1 MGSLS
6 TENGVRTG
14 DRTMNYKL
22 ERELNNSLTH
32 DLNDFIELT
41 EARKENRKELL
52 RTILSGI
59 AMIVGFG
66 LLVLTAISLEQPD
79 VPSTQKEVK
88 EVKI

>member
-1 MGSLS
+1 
-6 TENGVRTG
+6 
-14 DRTMNYKL
+14 MNYKL

-41 EARKENRKELL
+41 EARKENRKELF

-59 AMIVGFG
+59 AMIVAFG
-66 LLVLTAISLEQPD
+66 VLVLTAISLEQPD

>member
-1 MGSLS
+1 MS
-6 TENGVRTG
+6 
-14 DRTMNYKL
+14 YKL
-22 ERELNNSLTH
+22 VRELNRSLTH
-32 DLNDFIELT
+32 DLNDFIKLT

-59 AMIVGFG
+59 AMIVAFG

>member
-1 MGSLS
+1 
-6 TENGVRTG
+6 
-14 DRTMNYKL
+14 MNYQL

-41 EARKENRKELL
+41 EARKENRKELF

-59 AMIVGFG
+59 AMIVAFG
-66 LLVLTAISLEQPD
+66 VLVLTAISLEQPD

>member
-1 MGSLS
+1 MS
-6 TENGVRTG
+6 
-14 DRTMNYKL
+14 YKL
-22 ERELNNSLTH
+22 ERELNMSLTH
-32 DLNDFIELT
+32 DLNDFIKLT